1 MTAIDDK
8 YTALGGPRGW
18 LGSPAGPEL
27 TAPDGSGRFR
37 HYANGSIYWS
47 QATGAHEVHGAIRGL
62 WSQLGWE
69 RSFLGYP
76 VTDESTTPDGVGRY
90 NHFQGGSIYWTP
102 TTGAREVHGAI
113 RGLWS
118 QLGWERSFLGYPLTN
133 ETATPD
139 GSGRY
144 NHFQGGSI
152 YWTAGTGAHEVHGA
166 IRRLWAELGWERS
179 FLGYPLTSESTTPD
193 GIGRY
198 NHFQGGSIYWT
209 PTTGAHEVHGAIRG
223 LWSQLGW
230 ERSFLGYP
238 LTNETATPDGIGR
251 YNHFQAGSIYWTPR
265 TGAHEVHGA
274 IRGLWSQ
281 LGWERSFLGY
291 PISDELTSA
300 DGATRFSLFENGAI
314 LWSAAAGADAV
325 RELIRLHVK
334 VLTTPTVPIATSLAE
349 MQTVYAAADIGV
361 ICASMET
368 LNLPTLNDCDVGEC
382 RRGQTTTEQ
391 NQLFGNRNN
400 VGARDVVVYFVRSTN
415 PPLNGCAA
423 HPNNRPGAVVA
434 QGATRWTLGHEIGHV
449 LGLNHVN
456 DNDRL
461 MTGNGTANITNPP
474 PNLIASEITTM
485 RNSNL
490 TV

>member
-1 MTAIDDK
+1 VTAIDDK
-8 YTALGGPRGW
+8 YTALGGPGGW
-18 LGSPAGPEL
+18 LGSPTGPES
-27 TAPDGSGRFR
+27 TPPDGVGRFR

-47 QATGAHEVHGAIRGL
+47 PATGAHEVHGAIRGL

-76 VTDESTTPDGVGRY
+76 ATDESATPDGIGRF

-139 GSGRY
+139 GSGRF

-166 IRRLWAELGWERS
+166 IRRLWSQLGWERS
-179 FLGYPLTSESTTPD
+179 FLGYPTTDESRTPD
-193 GIGRY
+193 GIGRF

-238 LTNETATPDGIGR
+238 LTNESKTPDGIGR
-251 YNHFQAGSIYWTPR
+251 FNHFQGGSIYWTPT

-274 IRGLWSQ
+274 IRGRWSQ

-291 PISDELTSA
+291 PISNEMGSA
-300 DGATRFSLFENGAI
+300 DGATRFSLFQHGAI
-314 LWSAAAGADAV
+314 LWSAAGGAVAV

-334 VLTTPTVPIATSLAE
+334 VLTTPTVPITTSLAE
-349 MQTVYAAADIGV
+349 MQTVYAAAEIGV
-361 ICASMET
+361 ICASIET
-368 LNLPTLNDCDVGEC
+368 LNLPVLNDCDVGEC
-382 RRGQTTTEQ
+382 RRGQTTAEQ

-423 HPNNRPGAVVA
+423 HPNNRPGAIVA
-434 QGATRWTLGHEIGHV
+434 QGATRWTLGHEVGHV

-456 DNDRL
+456 DNNRL

-474 PNLIASEITTM
+474 PDLIASEITTM